1 MKTHYTV
8 EALAKMPDFKGERRY
23 IGLERQ
29 RAMRE
34 RDNLPEKAGLLAGKS
49 LGIFRRADW
58 TDYIHELDRYGAALD
73 KHEEEI
79 AEGLIPFQ
87 VLVTNHGNR
96 MDKSVWVH
104 VTVENGEVDQK
115 KKMPVRPERLD
126 AALEG
131 SSPWPKITGFR
142 RYGVAIKPHSLEAVF
157 SQLEGEESEMLLQNI
172 LYLDLYSDT
181 RITYTVK
188 SKNVKVLHGEIPL

>member
-1 MKTHYTV
+1 
-8 EALAKMPDFKGERRY
+8 MPDFKGERRY
-23 IGLERQ
+23 IRLERE

-34 RDNLPEKAGLLAGKS
+34 HDNLPEKAGLLTHKS
-49 LGIFRRADW
+49 IGLFRRADW
-58 TDYIHELDRYGAALD
+58 EEYIHKLDQYSAALD

-96 MDKSVWVH
+96 EDKNVWVH

-142 RYGVAIKPHSLEAVF
+142 RYGMAIKPHSIEAVF
-157 SQLEGEESEMLLQNI
+157 SRLEGEESEMLLQDI

-188 SKNVKVLHGEIPL
+188 SKNVESLHGEIPL